1 MRKSEALKE
10 IQFCLQTAS
19 DAVTKF
25 FFVKTISSWH
35 QKNSQKKKNNN
46 WILVSRLRLAGFI
59 ARKENEKLACEKF
72 LARNKVQEMREIRG
86 YKFVHFYPFFEPN
99 WPTFHPKKEKKF
111 SSIVGLLISMDYNP
125 YQLIVIGDMELKHFC
140 WCKFWVSLPLNLF

>member
-1 MRKSEALKE
+1 ML
-10 IQFCLQTAS
+10 
-19 DAVTKF
+19 
-25 FFVKTISSWH
+25 W
-35 QKNSQKKKNNN
+35 
-46 WILVSRLRLAGFI
+46 LRLAGFI

-86 YKFVHFYPFFEPN
+86 YKFVHCCPFFEPK
-99 WPTFHPKKEKKF
+99 WSTFHPKKEKKF

-140 WCKFWVSLPLNLF
+140 WCKFWVSLPLNLFNSKQCFYSLFGCLAKQILFNSDTRAFPNR